1 MHTDDEELISLFK
14 RLKIGLIVVILF
26 SIIFVF
32 FIYNKFLPH
41 TPEVVNKI
49 NNKESLYVLIDNK
62 SCTTCKRI
70 KEILKDEEITYY
82 EINVDKDSHYK
93 EFLKSLSITENEV
106 VIPTFMYIHDGVLD
120 SSIVEIK
127 DEEILKAFIENTNKK

>member
-14 RLKIGLIVVILF
+14 RLKIGIVIILIFSVLFVV
-26 SIIFVF
+26 

-41 TPEVVNKI
+41 TPEVINKI

-62 SCTTCKRI
+62 SCNTCKRI
-70 KEILKDEEITYY
+70 KEILEENNISYY
-82 EINVDKDSHYK
+82 EINIDKDTHYK

-106 VIPTFMYIHDGVLD
+106 VVPTIMYIENGMLD
-120 SSIVEIK
+120 STIVEVK
-127 DEEILKAFIENTNKK
+127 DEEILKAFLENTKEE

>member
-41 TPEVVNKI
+41 TPEVVKRI
-49 NNKESLYVLIDNK
+49 NNKEHIYVLIDNK
-62 SCTTCKRI
+62 SCTECKRI
-70 KEILKDEEITYY
+70 KEILKEIIRLIMILMLIKI
-82 EINVDKDSHYK
+82 EIIRR
-93 EFLKSLSITENEV
+93 FLKI
-106 VIPTFMYIHDGVLD
+106 VI
-120 SSIVEIK
+120 
-127 DEEILKAFIENTNKK
+127 N

>member
-14 RLKIGLIVVILF
+14 RLKIGIVIILIFSVLFVV
-26 SIIFVF
+26 

-41 TPEVVNKI
+41 TPEVINKI

-62 SCTTCKRI
+62 NCNTCKRI
-70 KEILKDEEITYY
+70 KEILEENNISYY
-82 EINVDKDSHYK
+82 EINIDKDTHYK

-106 VIPTFMYIHDGVLD
+106 VVPTIMYIENGMLD
-120 SSIVEIK
+120 STIVEVK
-127 DEEILKAFIENTNKK
+127 DEEILKAFLENTKEE

>member
-14 RLKIGLIVVILF
+14 RLKIGIVIILIFSVLFVV
-26 SIIFVF
+26 

-41 TPEVVNKI
+41 TPEVINKI
-49 NNKESLYVLIDNK
+49 NNKESLYVLVDNK

-70 KEILKDEEITYY
+70 KEILKENNISYY
-82 EINVDKDSHYK
+82 EINIDKDTHYK

-106 VIPTFMYIHDGVLD
+106 VVPTIMYIENGMLD
-120 SSIVEIK
+120 STIVEVK
-127 DEEILKAFIENTNKK
+127 DEEILKAFLENTKEE

>member
-14 RLKIGLIVVILF
+14 RLKIGIVIILIFSVLFVV
-26 SIIFVF
+26 

-41 TPEVVNKI
+41 TPEVINKI

-62 SCTTCKRI
+62 SCNTCKRI
-70 KEILKDEEITYY
+70 KEILEENNISYY
-82 EINVDKDSHYK
+82 EINIDKDTHYK

-106 VIPTFMYIHDGVLD
+106 VVPTIMYINNGMLD
-120 SSIVEIK
+120 STIVEVK
-127 DEEILKAFIENTNKK
+127 DEEILKAFLENTKEE